1 VGIKDKLANISS
13 GSIMIVEFPAKE
25 NQIKL
30 IVEFLNFKKKSS
42 SYGIYVSSNRPSKN
56 LIEKV
61 KEYEYDLKNDIEKGR
76 IWIIDLISK
85 NVGDSEL
92 NNIIYISS
100 LELSAMQMAIEK
112 ALAWLKGKDKQGWIL
127 FDSIATL
134 LLYNSPDSLLKHLH
148 FVFGKLR
155 VLGIDAIIFTINEG
169 VDKKVISMI
178 RQLCDTIITV

>member
-1 VGIKDKLANISS
+1 
-13 GSIMIVEFPAKE
+13 MIVEFPAKE

-30 IVEFLNFKKKSS
+30 IAEFLNFKKKSS

-85 NVGDSEL
+85 NVGDSEVS
-92 NNIIYISS
+92 NIIYISS
-100 LELSAMQMAIEK
+100 PSELSAMQIAIEK
-112 ALAWLKGKDKQGWIL
+112 ALAWLQGKDKDKRGWIL

-169 VDKKVISMI
+169 IDKKVISMI
-178 RQLCDTIITV
+178 RQLCDIIITV